1 MKREELKAKGF
12 TDEQIEYIMS
22 ENGKDINAAKA
33 ETASLQE
40 KLNQANTQA
49 STLQQQIAD
58 RDKDIQTL
66 KDAEKANE
74 GVTQKLTDLQAK
86 YDADTKALEKKLEDQ
101 RIETAID
108 KAFADVPF
116 ASNLAK
122 KAAIADFKAKGYK
135 LAENGTFTEAASF
148 IEALKKDD
156 PAAFKPVAPD
166 GDGKD
171 KETGAAGQAIGNG
184 NTWVGG
190 QQNGTQP
197 RFTQQM
203 TGQQPGSIP
212 NGQNGAAPMGLALN
226 YVRKPP
232 ETK

>member
-12 TDEQIEYIMS
+12 TDEQIEYIMG

-49 STLQQQIAD
+49 NTLQQQIAD

-156 PAAFKPVAPD
+156 PAAFKAEDKGGND
-166 GDGKD
+166 GNNG
-171 KETGAAGQAIGNG
+171 GAGGQTIGNG

-203 TGQQPGSIP
+203 TGQQA
-212 NGQNGAAPMGLALN
+212 GQNPAGSGTAPMGLALN

>member
-1 MKREELKAKGF
+1 MKKLLVLILLMTVTLGMMAQNPEPVVIKGKV
-12 TDEQIEYIMS
+12 TVHNK

-148 IEALKKDD
+148 IEALKRM
-156 PAAFKPVAPD
+156 
-166 GDGKD
+166 
-171 KETGAAGQAIGNG
+171 TR
-184 NTWVGG
+184 
-190 QQNGTQP
+190 QP
-197 RFTQQM
+197 SN
-203 TGQQPGSIP
+203 P
-212 NGQNGAAPMGLALN
+212 
-226 YVRKPP
+226 
-232 ETK
+232 

>member
-1 MKREELKAKGF
+1 MKREELKAKGY
-12 TDEQIEYIMS
+12 TDEQIEYIMA

-40 KLNQANTQA
+40 KLNQANTQVT
-49 STLQQQIAD
+49 TLQQQITD

-101 RIETAID
+101 RVETAID

-148 IEALKKDD
+148 IETLKKDD
-156 PAAFKPVAPD
+156 PAAFKPEP
-166 GDGKD
+166 KD
-171 KETGAAGQAIGNG
+171 EDKGGENGNPGQQFGNG

-190 QQNGTQP
+190 QQNNTQP

-203 TGQQPGSIP
+203 TGQQAGSIP
-212 NGQNGAAPMGLALN
+212 NGQNGTAPMGLALN